1 MPMSFGHSML
11 AHWALD
17 PDVLYLNHG
26 TVGVTPRKVLLAQQ
40 AIRDEIERQPSRFLL
55 RELTNLA
62 GRPRTEPTRLRV
74 AADAVAR
81 FIGAR
86 GPDVVFVDN
95 ATTGVNAVLRS
106 FPLEPGDE
114 LLLTDQNYGATAR
127 VGRFV
132 ARERRASVRVVTVPY
147 PAFDRA
153 ALLQSIAAAITAKTR
168 IAVFDHITS
177 EGALVFPIAEIAALC
192 RSRGVALLVDGAHA
206 PGVLPLDVPA
216 IGADWYVANLHKW
229 AHAPRSSAFLWSHP
243 SRQAGLHPAVVS
255 WGLDQGYLA
264 EFDWVGT
271 RDPSPWLATPDGLA
285 FLDELGFAAVRRYNH
300 DLVCR
305 AARMLADR
313 WGTQFEIDDA
323 DLGFMATVPAP
334 ARLGGSGEDAAR
346 LRDRLLF
353 EDRIEVQVHAVQERL
368 WIRIS
373 AQVYNEWSDFERLAE
388 AALAANPRLNT
399 KATKFTKARC
409 HPCRCAE
416 PADEHPAES
425 EL

>member
-1 MPMSFGHSML
+1 MEASVSFGHEML

-26 TVGVTPRKVLLAQQ
+26 TVGVVPRKVLLAQQ
-40 AIRDEIERQPSRFLL
+40 AIRDEMERQPSRFLL
-55 RELTNLA
+55 REVSGLV
-62 GRPRTEPTRLRV
+62 GRPRTEPTRLRI
-74 AADAVAR
+74 AAEAVAR

-106 FPLEPGDE
+106 FALAPGDE

-127 VGRFV
+127 VASFV
-132 ARERRASVRVVTVPY
+132 ARERGASVRVATVPY
-147 PAFDRA
+147 PAFDRTR
-153 ALLQSIAAAITAKTR
+153 LVETIAAAINAKTR
-168 IAVFDHITS
+168 IAVIDHITS
-177 EGALVFPIAEIAALC
+177 GSALVFPIAEIAALC

-243 SRQAGLHPAVVS
+243 SRQTGLHPAVVS
-255 WGLDQGYLA
+255 WGLDLGYLA

-271 RDPSPWLATPDGLA
+271 RDPSAWLATPDGLA
-285 FLDELGFAAVRRYNH
+285 FLHDLDFDAVRRYNH
-300 DLVCR
+300 DLACR

-313 WGTQFEIDDA
+313 WGTRFEIDDA

-334 ARLGGSGEDAAR
+334 GRLGRSAEDAAR

-353 EDRIEVQVHAVQERL
+353 EDKIEVAVHAVQERL

-388 AALAANPRLNT
+388 AVGLT
-399 KATKFTKARC
+399 ST
-409 HPCRCAE
+409 
-416 PADEHPAES
+416 
-425 EL
+425 